1 MEITEK
7 EYLEHIGNIIS
18 LYKNEKKE
26 EAQKIYKDFFEG
38 KNINFPAIF
47 SLVLNIEFIL
57 DDDYTLM
64 SKDNL
69 LDEVTEEYLKR
80 KQQLM
85 SEDK

>member
-1 MEITEK
+1 
-7 EYLEHIGNIIS
+7 IIS

-26 EAQKIYKDFFEG
+26 EAQKIYKDYFEG
-38 KNINFPAIF
+38 KDINFPVIF

-57 DDDYTLM
+57 DDNYTLM

-69 LDEVTEEYLKR
+69 LNEVTEEYLKR